1 MPTLAVE
8 VVVMIGTLSPTNTL
22 AFSLLRTRIRGFEI
36 KFTSPV
42 VFLKLTAG
50 LGETSK
56 RPELRCNRP
65 ARVNGEE
72 VFMVE
77 VAIVAP
83 LEPAVVVVI
92 GIRLLTAIWFG

>member
-1 MPTLAVE
+1 MPTFAVE

-22 AFSLLRTRIRGFEI
+22 AFSLFLTRIRGFEI
-36 KFTSPV
+36 RLTSPV

-65 ARVNGEE
+65 ARVNG
-72 VFMVE
+72 VE
-77 VAIVAP
+77 VSTVEVTAIPA
-83 LEPAVVVVI
+83 PAVAVVT
-92 GIRLLTAIWFG
+92 GIRLLTAI